1 MSLKKIFTIMKAIA
15 IFFSI
20 LLVACTSKE
29 DSLLLSESS
38 LNVSI
43 VGKWAPTYFT
53 QTKNADGT
61 FGEWHRINTFVAL
74 PVYEF
79 TSDGQFLTDGKPAA
93 NCCFAGNKYS
103 VAVNKISFTETK
115 NCPEALCMAC
125 PSSWTIS
132 EIKGDT
138 LILEE
143 CMARNKFVKTK

>member
-1 MSLKKIFTIMKAIA
+1 MKAIA
-15 IFFSI
+15 IFISI

-29 DSLLLSESS
+29 DSLTILDVV
-38 LNVSI
+38 NINI
-43 VGKWAPTYFT
+43 VGKWAPTYLT

-61 FGEWHRINTFVAL
+61 FGEWHQINTFVAL

-79 TSDGQFLTDGKPAA
+79 TNDGQFLTDGKPGA

-103 VAVNKISFTETK
+103 VAVNKISFTEAIYCPNAICV
-115 NCPEALCMAC
+115 NCPA
-125 PSSWTIS
+125 SWTIT

-143 CMARNKFVKTK
+143 CTTRNKYVKIK

>member
-1 MSLKKIFTIMKAIA
+1 MKAIA

-29 DSLLLSESS
+29 DSLTIFDVV
-38 LNVSI
+38 NINI

-103 VAVNKISFTETK
+103 VAVNKISFTEIM
-115 NCPEALCMAC
+115 NCPNALCVAC
-125 PSSWTIS
+125 PASWTIN